1 MNSLLAIDVSSREFE
16 ITFANNDA
24 LTTKALF
31 NDPAG
36 IKELVRFAKTK
47 QMWIVLEATGS
58 YHMPLVLAAQEAG
71 VPVSVLNPAQ
81 VRHFRRS
88 QGYRSKTDRI
98 DARAILRYA
107 QGLDQDGRLKP
118 LPPVDYD
125 LLHLRKLL
133 SLRELLVGQRAAM
146 SQAGISRSLIA
157 HLGAQIKDFEKQIQ
171 TLCRE
176 QGTLYDRLR
185 DIPFVGPICAAYL
198 VALLWRPEMFTHF
211 KALTAYCGLDVV
223 LCESGRFKGQSRIS
237 KRGWSSFRGA
247 LSAGLKGAR
256 CARCKPNPITSKMVE
271 LCTRS
276 TNPLPWPGAAM
287 ATSRKILHIAWSLAR
302 TGASYD
308 AARVN
313 TRPKTAMNT

>member
-16 ITFANNDA
+16 ITFANSSA
-24 LTTKALF
+24 LTTKTFF
-31 NDPAG
+31 NEPGG
-36 IKELVRFAKTK
+36 IKELVRLAKAK

-81 VRHFRRS
+81 VRQFRRS

-157 HLGAQIKDFEKQIQ
+157 HHDAQIKDFEKQIQ

-313 TRPKTAMNT
+313 TRPKPQ

>member
-16 ITFANNDA
+16 ITFANSSA
-24 LTTKALF
+24 LTTKTFF
-31 NDPAG
+31 NEPGG
-36 IKELVRFAKTK
+36 IKELVRLAKAK

-81 VRHFRRS
+81 VRQFRRS

-157 HLGAQIKDFEKQIQ
+157 HHDAQIKDFEKQIQ

-223 LCESGRFKGQSRIS
+223 LCESGRFKGQRPDLQAWLEFLP
-237 KRGWSSFRGA
+237 RRA
-247 LSAGLKGAR
+247 LGGTEGGSLRTLQAQSDHQQDGGTLHPFHESAA
-256 CARCKPNPITSKMVE
+256 
-271 LCTRS
+271 
-276 TNPLPWPGAAM
+276 
-287 ATSRKILHIAWSLAR
+287 LAR
-302 TGASYD
+302 RGDGHLAKDPSHRLVAGPHRRELRRCPSQYPPQT
-308 AARVN
+308 
-313 TRPKTAMNT
+313 TMNT